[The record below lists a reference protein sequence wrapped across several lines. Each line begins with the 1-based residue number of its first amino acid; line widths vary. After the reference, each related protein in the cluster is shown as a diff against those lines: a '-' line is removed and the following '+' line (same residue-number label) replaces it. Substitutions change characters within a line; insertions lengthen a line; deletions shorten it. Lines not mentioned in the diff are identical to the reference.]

1 VHAAVGVPFA
11 VLLLRGAFATV
22 PPGEV
27 TRQRLDGGEWRAAT
41 AVCRARWES
50 LVAVA
55 VLEFVL
61 VWNDL
66 VVGLLL
72 GGPGSRLVTLALL
85 GEARQFATNS
95 ATLAAGA
102 VVVTAV
108 PLLLVLV
115 TGRWLIRGLAAGV
128 AR

>member
-1 VHAAVGVPFA
+1 VIGLPFA
-11 VLLLRGAFATV
+11 VLLLRGAFVTV

-27 TRQRLDGGEWRAAT
+27 TDGRLDDGEWQAAWT
-41 AVCRARWES
+41 VIGLRWRS

-55 VLEFVL
+55 VLEFLL

-72 GGPGSRLVTLALL
+72 GGPGSRLATLALL
-85 GEARQFATNS
+85 EQTRQLATN
-95 ATLAAGA
+95 AGA
-102 VVVTAV
+102 LSAGSVVLTAV
-108 PLLLVLV
+108 PLALVLA
-115 TGRWLIRGLAAGV
+115 TGRWLVPGLAAGV